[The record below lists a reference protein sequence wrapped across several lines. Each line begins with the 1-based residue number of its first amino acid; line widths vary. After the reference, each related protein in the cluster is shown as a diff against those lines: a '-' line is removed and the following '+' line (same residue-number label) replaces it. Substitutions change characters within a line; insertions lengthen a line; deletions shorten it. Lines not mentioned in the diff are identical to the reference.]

1 MGPEPSSIRM
11 ASFKINRAKQKIMHE
26 CVHIYLYYI
35 YTHKYAHTYMYY
47 LYYICVYAQKNIIK
61 EDYIQYKDGT

>member
-1 MGPEPSSIRM
+1 
-11 ASFKINRAKQKIMHE
+11 MHE